1 MSSKRILK
9 DKIEKSRKLISNL
22 EKHNIIATLNET
34 TGEIT
39 ITGSEMKK
47 PEAIKWMENNK

>member
-1 MSSKRILK
+1 VSSKRILK